1 MAWLNFIENFEKSSV
16 DRQFEMCNFI
26 ADCGSLNRIDLE
38 LAGHAPVEQAPKQEQ
53 VEIYLGTL

>member
-1 MAWLNFIENFEKSSV
+1 LNFIENFEKSSV
-16 DRQFEMCNFI
+16 DRQFQMCNFI